1 MSDVI
6 RELGVLVNRA
16 QREKIDARRRSGRS
30 SHRAQREKLDAFV
43 EENREQIISAARDM
57 SEVLC
62 KWRTLCAVLYLAQ
75 PRDKYGRVTVQPT
88 PESEI
93 RVFHAANGPKIVAE
107 VDRLKSLD
115 PNTVTGLYAAL
126 ELVVRD
132 AINNKEQEG
141 A

>member
-16 QREKIDARRRSGRS
+16 QREKIDA
-30 SHRAQREKLDAFV
+30 FV
-43 EENREQIISAARDM
+43 EANREEIISAAWGM

-62 KWRTLCAVLYLAQ
+62 KWRTLCAVWERAQ
-75 PRDKYGRVTVQPT
+75 PRNKYGRVTVLPT

-93 RVFHAANGPKIVAE
+93 RVFHSANGLKIIAE

-115 PNTVTGLYAAL
+115 PNTVSGLYEAL
-126 ELVVRD
+126 DIVVRD
-132 AINNKEQEG
+132 AINKKKQEE

>member
-1 MSDVI
+1 M
-6 RELGVLVNRA
+6 
-16 QREKIDARRRSGRS
+16 
-30 SHRAQREKLDAFV
+30 

-62 KWRTLCAVLYLAQ
+62 KWRTLCAVFYHAQ

-107 VDRLKSLD
+107 VERLKSLD
-115 PNTVTGLYAAL
+115 PDTVSGLYAAL
-126 ELVVRD
+126 DIVVQD
-132 AINNKEQEG
+132 SINNKGKEE

>member
-6 RELGVLVNRA
+6 RELGVLVYRA
-16 QREKIDARRRSGRS
+16 QREKIDA
-30 SHRAQREKLDAFV
+30 FV
-43 EENREQIISAARDM
+43 EANRAEIISAAWDM

-62 KWRTLCAVLYLAQ
+62 KWRTLSEVFYLAQ
-75 PRDKYGRVTVQPT
+75 PRDKYGRVTVQPM

-93 RVFHAANGPKIVAE
+93 RVFHAANGKKIVAE

>member
-16 QREKIDARRRSGRS
+16 HREKIDA
-30 SHRAQREKLDAFV
+30 FV
-43 EENREQIISAARDM
+43 EANRAEIISAARDM

-62 KWRTLCAVLYLAQ
+62 KWRTLCAVFYHAQ

-107 VDRLKSLD
+107 VERLKSLD
-115 PNTVTGLYAAL
+115 PDTVSGLYAAL
-126 ELVVRD
+126 DIVVQD
-132 AINNKEQEG
+132 SINNKGKEE

>member
-6 RELGVLVNRA
+6 RELGVLVNLA
-16 QREKIDARRRSGRS
+16 HREKIDA
-30 SHRAQREKLDAFV
+30 FV
-43 EENREQIISAARDM
+43 EANREQIISAARDM

-62 KWRTLCAVLYLAQ
+62 KWRTLCAVFYHAQ

-115 PNTVTGLYAAL
+115 PTTVTGLYAAL